1 MKKNVTVQDAD
12 IAIGNEFTGKV
23 VRRVPHS
30 MSRRASALSGAVR
43 LSCASPRADER
54 HPSGAFPTAA
64 TPALEGGEG
73 FGGARDARVVKPRAR
88 RRAHVARKHIPDVPA
103 EPTTRPRA
111 RGDFRRRRT
120 RRPRAPWTPPRA
132 STSSSLRTLFLPTPA
147 RFRSFFTPPPS
158 PHPPGIPQKRVQDY
172 GCFVDF
178 GAKSDGLVHIS
189 ELTNGFVEN
198 VSDVVSENQ
207 EVTVWIKSIDT
218 EKGRISLTMKPPHGG
233 GARGH

>member
-1 MKKNVTVQDAD
+1 MDA
-12 IAIGNEFTGKV
+12 
-23 VRRVPHS
+23 
-30 MSRRASALSGAVR
+30 
-43 LSCASPRADER
+43 
-54 HPSGAFPTAA
+54 PSGAHVILSPDAFSPQS
-64 TPALEGGEG
+64 AL
-73 FGGARDARVVKPRAR
+73 FSHR
-88 RRAHVARKHIPDVPA
+88 H
-103 EPTTRPRA
+103 
-111 RGDFRRRRT
+111 
-120 RRPRAPWTPPRA
+120 
-132 STSSSLRTLFLPTPA
+132 
-147 RFRSFFTPPPS
+147 PPPS

-218 EKGRISLTMKPPHGG
+218 EKGRISLTMKPPPHGG